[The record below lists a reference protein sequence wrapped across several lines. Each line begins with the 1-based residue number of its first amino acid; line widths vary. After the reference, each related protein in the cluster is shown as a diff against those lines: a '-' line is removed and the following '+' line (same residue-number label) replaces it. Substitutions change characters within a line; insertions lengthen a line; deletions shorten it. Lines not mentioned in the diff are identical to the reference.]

1 MGVQKNVGLLKA
13 KNEQVT
19 ENLKM
24 LIIEEQKTREL
35 AIGCLELPSE
45 VPLAAYKFLILL
57 ITFLLSTPSAR
68 RFGIETINWSR
79 ILSKKS

>member
-35 AIGCLELPSE
+35 AIGCLELLKLMPGYDKA
-45 VPLAAYKFLILL
+45 LKQLTKNADDGHK
-57 ITFLLSTPSAR
+57 R
-68 RFGIETINWSR
+68 D
-79 ILSKKS
+79 

>member
-35 AIGCLELPSE
+35 AIGCLELLKLMPG
-45 VPLAAYKFLILL
+45 YKKALKQL
-57 ITFLLSTPSAR
+57 TENTEDGHKR
-68 RFGIETINWSR
+68 D
-79 ILSKKS
+79 